1 MSPARDSLPRLLP
14 RPLGEEERRPEVT
27 PSRRRK
33 LVSNACNSCRTRK
46 TKCDSARPQCRQ
58 CARRNWPCVYTAP
71 PGVTSQQLKKERTE
85 NYASVVELIRRGDG
99 VHAEQIA
106 QRIREAESVDTAV
119 GDIASASLLLQTSSR
134 AVKAA
139 TGPPLRQYPAA
150 ASRPLLTSPYE
161 DCDFVFEKRYDTD
174 AYYRRVDPSLFVD
187 VSGHDLPLSNW
198 TKVSTDNRRMNHLL
212 NLFFTWDNVVERII
226 YRPILEENARRLRRG
241 HQGDYDDNTDSNFC
255 SPFLING
262 LLALSCLYSMD
273 PATYK
278 DPADPKTRGRQWAEE
293 ARLHLQ
299 NCNRPS
305 IALMQGLYVMLI
317 YEASLSDGA
326 RTLQY
331 LTQCMDV
338 YRILNDGNMNELADD
353 TVPESRRKLEREA
366 FSWCMWGMYC
376 TEWRSTEALGLRKL
390 SRPPKIDKVWRESSF
405 TLRQTGS
412 AGYSWYPYPLS
423 VQMQP
428 SMQVALREADAALS
442 EIVESILN
450 YLHPDENGIDAVS
463 KPGYALE
470 LYDALLNWK
479 YGLPDELRFEQSV
492 LPSVIA
498 LHTHLE
504 TVSMT
509 LLRPFAHLTR
519 QEFGGRFSPRE
530 RCAAHASHLV
540 TTVWSF
546 RAHGQVR
553 YEYYLAYALGAAA
566 YILLQEPDAP
576 VQMDS
581 LVRAC
586 QCIFEMRP
594 TLPLAADTLSGIR
607 AAFRLYRLAVPM
619 YMLKFFDRVRHNE
632 AGVLH
637 RTVAVTGLL
646 PAAGGGGNDNEAKR
660 AELQLEDLLRDFGNV
675 DIH

>member
-33 LVSNACNSCRTRK
+33 L
-46 TKCDSARPQCRQ
+46 CDSARPQCRQ

-241 HQGDYDDNTDSNFC
+241 HQGDYDDNTDSDFC
-255 SPFLING
+255 SPFLINA

-278 DPADPKTRGRQWAEE
+278 DPADPKTRGRLWAEE

-299 NCNRPS
+299 NCTRPS

-376 TEWRSTEALGLRKL
+376 TEW
-390 SRPPKIDKVWRESSF
+390 
-405 TLRQTGS
+405 
-412 AGYSWYPYPLS
+412 
-423 VQMQP
+423 
-428 SMQVALREADAALS
+428 
-442 EIVESILN
+442 
-450 YLHPDENGIDAVS
+450 
-463 KPGYALE
+463 
-470 LYDALLNWK
+470 
-479 YGLPDELRFEQSV
+479 
-492 LPSVIA
+492 
-498 LHTHLE
+498 
-504 TVSMT
+504 
-509 LLRPFAHLTR
+509 
-519 QEFGGRFSPRE
+519 
-530 RCAAHASHLV
+530 
-540 TTVWSF
+540 
-546 RAHGQVR
+546 
-553 YEYYLAYALGAAA
+553 
-566 YILLQEPDAP
+566 
-576 VQMDS
+576 
-581 LVRAC
+581 
-586 QCIFEMRP
+586 
-594 TLPLAADTLSGIR
+594 
-607 AAFRLYRLAVPM
+607 
-619 YMLKFFDRVRHNE
+619 
-632 AGVLH
+632 
-637 RTVAVTGLL
+637 
-646 PAAGGGGNDNEAKR
+646 
-660 AELQLEDLLRDFGNV
+660 
-675 DIH
+675 